1 MATYKGKKVT
11 TREIETNDPR
21 FNKLVPSVLI
31 VRDDG
36 TEIVA
41 PKSEVTEDKP
51 EEVKPATAKHA

>member
-21 FNKLVPSVLI
+21 FNKTVPSVLI

-41 PKSEVTEDKP
+41 PKSEVTEDAP
-51 EEVKPATAKHA
+51 ETVKPTKA

>member
-1 MATYKGKKVT
+1 VT

-41 PKSEVTEDKP
+41 PKSEVTEDAP
-51 EEVKPATAKHA
+51 ETVKPAKA